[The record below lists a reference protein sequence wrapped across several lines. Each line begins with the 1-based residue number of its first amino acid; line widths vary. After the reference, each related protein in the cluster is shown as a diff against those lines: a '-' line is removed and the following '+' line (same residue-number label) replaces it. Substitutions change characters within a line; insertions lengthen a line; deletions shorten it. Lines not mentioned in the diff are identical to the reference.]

1 MQDKFFFMFFFFFVF
16 QHFNKKHESEGEDE
30 PFICVGLFLLS
41 LKKRKI
47 NNTPVGY
54 GDITPH

>member
-1 MQDKFFFMFFFFFVF
+1 MFFFSFFSILTR
-16 QHFNKKHESEGEDE
+16 NTNRGGEEDE